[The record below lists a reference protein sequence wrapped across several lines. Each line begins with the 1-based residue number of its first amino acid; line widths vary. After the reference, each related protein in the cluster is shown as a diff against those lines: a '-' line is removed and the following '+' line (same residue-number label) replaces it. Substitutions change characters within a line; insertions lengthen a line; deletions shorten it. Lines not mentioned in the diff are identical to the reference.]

1 MLQWIWV
8 CRCFFEILIS
18 ITLETDP
25 GTGLR
30 DHAVVQL
37 LVFCGTAVLFSIM
50 VAPISIPP
58 TAHKGSFYPTTW
70 PTFIIFL
77 IWVILT
83 GVRISH
89 CGFDLCFP
97 DDLCCWK
104 PSYTCWPCICPWE
117 KNVPSCH
124 LLEWWLCLPSFFML
138 SVRKTRIHD
147 CRMLCSHSALMQTQP
162 HWTIGRHLP
171 SPDWTD
177 LVGEMNHPHFNSSTA
192 GGLSLEELTQGQKP
206 GLGCLRGIC
215 MPLTWDAIT
224 SWETD
229 GETVETVADFI
240 FLGSKIT
247 ADGDCSLEIK
257 RHLLFGRKVMTN
269 LDSILKSRDITVWSR
284 LWFFQ
289 WSCMD
294 VKAGL

>member
-1 MLQWIWV
+1 MGVQMFLWD
-8 CRCFFEILIS
+8 
-18 ITLETDP
+18 TDFNYFGNRP
-25 GTGLR
+25 RNRIAGSCSSSTFSFLR
-30 DHAVVQL
+30 DRCTVFHNGCTYFHPTYSAQGFL
-37 LVFCGTAVLFSIM
+37 LPHNLANIHYLFDMSHPDMCEDISLWLWFVFPWWFVLL
-50 VAPISIPP
+50 
-58 TAHKGSFYPTTW
+58 K
-70 PTFIIFL
+70 TFIYL
-77 IWVILT
+77 LAMCMSL
-83 GVRISH
+83 G
-89 CGFDLCFP
+89 
-97 DDLCCWK
+97 
-104 PSYTCWPCICPWE
+104 

-192 GGLSLEELTQGQKP
+192 GGLSLEELTQGQKA